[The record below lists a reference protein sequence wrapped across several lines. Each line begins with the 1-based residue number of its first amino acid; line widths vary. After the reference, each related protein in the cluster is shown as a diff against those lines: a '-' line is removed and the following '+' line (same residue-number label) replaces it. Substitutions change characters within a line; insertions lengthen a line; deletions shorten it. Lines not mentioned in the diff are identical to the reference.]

1 MSVDLLHTHARAVLT
16 HAYAPYSRFRVGA
29 ALESV
34 TGEVFTGCNV
44 ENASYGLT
52 ICAERSAV
60 AQAVASG
67 HRRFRRLVI
76 VTESDRAVAPC
87 GACCQVVA
95 EFGGDTQVFSFGNT
109 EEKRW
114 PLTELI
120 PNAFDLAKAGGAPAT
135 ACSGGEDK

>member
-1 MSVDLLHTHARAVLT
+1 MSVDLLATRARAMLA

-34 TGEVFTGCNV
+34 TGAVFAGCNV

-60 AQAVASG
+60 AQAVAGG

-76 VTESDRAVAPC
+76 VTDSDRAVAPC

-95 EFGGDTQVFSFGNT
+95 EFAADTQVFSFGNR

-114 PLTELI
+114 QLTDLL
-120 PNAFDLAKAGGAPAT
+120 PNAFQLADARDRGG
-135 ACSGGEDK
+135 GDK

>member
-1 MSVDLLHTHARAVLT
+1 MSVDLLAERARAMLP
-16 HAYAPYSRFRVGA
+16 HAYAPYSGFRVGA

-34 TGEVFTGCNV
+34 TGAVFAGCNV

-87 GACCQVVA
+87 GACRQVVA

-114 PLTELI
+114 RLTELI
-120 PNAFDLAKAGGAPAT
+120 PEAFSLADAGGP
-135 ACSGGEDK
+135 GGGDK

>member
-1 MSVDLLHTHARAVLT
+1 MSVDLLVERARAMLP
-16 HAYAPYSRFRVGA
+16 HSYAPYSGFRVGA

-34 TGEVFTGCNV
+34 TGAVFAGCNV

-87 GACCQVVA
+87 GACRQVVA
-95 EFGGDTQVFSFGNT
+95 EFGDDTQVFSFGNT

-114 PLTELI
+114 QLTELI
-120 PNAFDLAKAGGAPAT
+120 PDAFRLADAGG
-135 ACSGGEDK
+135 SGDGDK